1 MCLNGKEVL
10 GTMRDSNM
18 CLCVCMCVGE
28 GGGVGGSRVVV
39 EEIDHKLWSLCYLIV
54 CEFF

>member
-10 GTMRDSNM
+10 GTMRDTNM

-28 GGGVGGSRVVV
+28 GGGVGGSR
-39 EEIDHKLWSLCYLIV
+39 KWSYTMISLL
-54 CEFF
+54 FDSM